1 MNDPANRSETGK
13 FHKGKSGNPSG
24 RPKKTQQELDL
35 IAKCKEKTPK
45 ALEVIEK
52 IMTGGE
58 TEKNRLAAA
67 QYIIDRGYGKAVQA
81 VEANLN
87 GRLDSVIE
95 FVIVDANRDTE
106 ET

>member
-1 MNDPANRSETGK
+1 MAENKSKTTHGFK
-13 FHKGKSGNPSG
+13 KGQSGNPGG
-24 RPKKTQQELDL
+24 RPKLTKEALDL
-35 IAKCKEKTPK
+35 VQACKDKTPG
-45 ALEVIEK
+45 ALRVIEK
-52 IMTGGE
+52 IMTSGE

-95 FVIVDANRDTE
+95 FVIVDANRDTP